1 MGKRTKTKSKR
12 KGDKILLFLVEGD
25 SDKRTLETPIEAFLD
40 NQGISGI
47 KVKFAKLSKTEDG
60 KKVIQRQTLV
70 FTLKISKNKLQK
82 GSIELPRKGCLFTQR
97 K

>member
-47 KVKFAKLSKTEDG
+47 KACDDYGRRRLH
-60 KKVIQRQTLV
+60 R
-70 FTLKISKNKLQK
+70 
-82 GSIELPRKGCLFTQR
+82 
-97 K
+97 

>member
-47 KVKFAKLSKTEDG
+47 
-60 KKVIQRQTLV
+60 
-70 FTLKISKNKLQK
+70 N
-82 GSIELPRKGCLFTQR
+82 LP
-97 K
+97 